1 MLLRKITDK
10 TFEKV
15 YDIITGE
22 TMGKIVKDTIHA
34 NGIDI
39 GIYTQDFENEFIS
52 LTDIARYKSDDPT
65 AVIQNWM
72 RNRDVIEFLG
82 LWERLHNPG
91 FKPLEFE
98 GFRKQ
103 AGANAFTM
111 SPKKWI
117 EATNA
122 IGIVSKAGRYGG
134 TYAHSDIAMSFATWI
149 SPEFQLYIMKDY
161 RRLKTDENS
170 RLSLNWN
177 LNREISK
184 LNYRIHTDAI
194 KDNLIPPELTPVQI
208 AYTYANE
215 ADMLNVV
222 LFGKTAKQWKDENPT
237 AKGNMRDVATLNQLL
252 VLANL
257 ESYNAV
263 LINQGKN
270 QKERMELL
278 RQLAIQQLQTLETVS
293 FKNLPKLEKNL

>member
-1 MLLRKITDK
+1 
-10 TFEKV
+10 
-15 YDIITGE
+15 
-22 TMGKIVKDTIHA
+22 MGKIIKDTIHA
-34 NGIDI
+34 AGVDI

-82 LWERLHNPG
+82 LWERLHNPD

-117 EATNA
+117 EATGA

-194 KDNLIPPELTPVQI
+194 KENLIPSELTPAQV

-215 ADMLNVV
+215 ADLLNVV

-237 AKGNMRDVATLNQLL
+237 VKGNMRDVAILNQLL

-263 LINQGKN
+263 LINQGKS

-278 RQLAIQQLQTLETVS
+278 RQLAVQQLQTLEMVNLN
-293 FKNLPKLEKNL
+293 NLPKLEDGFNKK

>member
-1 MLLRKITDK
+1 M
-10 TFEKV
+10 V
-15 YDIITGE
+15 VGGA
-22 TMGKIVKDTIHA
+22 MGKVIKETIHA

-82 LWERLHNPG
+82 LWERLHNPD
-91 FKPLEFE
+91 FNPLEFE

-117 EATNA
+117 ETTNA

-161 RRLKTDENS
+161 RRLKADENS

-194 KDNLIPPELTPVQI
+194 KDNLIPPELTPAQV
-208 AYTYANE
+208 AYANE

-222 LFGKTAKQWKDENPT
+222 LFGKTAKQWKDENSA

-263 LINQGKN
+263 LINQGKM

-278 RQLAIQQLQTLETVS
+278 RQLAVQQLQTLETVS
-293 FKNLPKLEKNL
+293 LNDLPKLGTDL